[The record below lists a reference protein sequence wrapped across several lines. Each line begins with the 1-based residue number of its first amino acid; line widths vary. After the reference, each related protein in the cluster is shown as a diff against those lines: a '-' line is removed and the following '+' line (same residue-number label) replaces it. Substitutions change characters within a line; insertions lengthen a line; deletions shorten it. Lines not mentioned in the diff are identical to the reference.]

1 MGRILEKERNKMQAC
16 QRFNKDI
23 EKDGSNRMMRE
34 IQSFGEAIIFLRKSL
49 NGIDFIGR
57 FDDNSIVA
65 KMKGIR
71 SLIQFKREYYRNFVY
86 HFPDVKKED
95 GKSYGWAQ
103 IMSLSSLNR
112 ALIEDIEKLV
122 FITPDGK
129 MYSCYT
135 RLFKN
140 FYLKNKTD
148 VPHLKGE
155 IAMPL
160 DFFERVN
167 EAPKGSL
174 DSYR

>member
-1 MGRILEKERNKMQAC
+1 MMKEL
-16 QRFNKDI
+16 
-23 EKDGSNRMMRE
+23 SN
-34 IQSFGEAIIFLRKSL
+34 FAEAIVFLRKSL

-65 KMKGIR
+65 KIKGTR
-71 SLIQFKREYYRNFVY
+71 SLIQFKREYYRNFAY

-112 ALIEDIEKLV
+112 AIIEDIEKII

-135 RLFKN
+135 NLFKK

-148 VPHLKGE
+148 VPHLVGE

-160 DFFERVN
+160 DFFERVKPDRDI
-167 EAPKGSL
+167 EIEKKDMRL
-174 DSYR
+174 DEFEEKEKD